1 MPGEPTTSTQ
11 KFLDNLTGLPTL
23 WSKITLKD
31 SAIPMGVVD
40 NTSTASAYTAT
51 VTGITS
57 LFDGVC
63 VLLKNGVV
71 SSASGFTININS
83 LGAKPVYTNLAAA
96 TAETTI
102 FDMNSTLLFIYDST
116 RVNGGCWVCYH
127 GSGGLATETDPVFT
141 ASAAHGITSS
151 DITNWDAKTK
161 VQIVRW

>member
-1 MPGEPTTSTQ
+1 MSDNQ
-11 KFLDNLTGLPTL
+11 KFLDNLSGLPTL
-23 WSKITLKD
+23 WGLIKQKD
-31 SAIPMGVVD
+31 SSIPFGVVN
-40 NTSTASAYTAT
+40 NTSTSTAFT
-51 VTGITS
+51 ANIPGITS

-83 LGAKPVYTNLAAA
+83 LGAKPVYTNLASA

-102 FDMNSTLLFIYDST
+102 FDINSTLLFIYDST